1 MEAAPAL
8 AHLAAGRQQGI
19 GKGADLL
26 LRLAEQMQG
35 QPLGGARPD
44 AGQPLELVDQP
55 GQGSGEAAQRSG
67 AGVGDPGR
75 GGAPPECQQAAGRAQ
90 GENGTSSAAAMP
102 APLRPPLPVRDRPGA
117 TAARP
122 RPAPGLRRWSL
133 ALCGLVLAV
142 AMVGCSAA
150 AAGLQS
156 FQSPDGRYA
165 FLYPTGWTRVQVPDG
180 PQLVFHDLINSD
192 ETLSLVISEVDAGN
206 NLEDLGSAV
215 AVGERLR
222 RGVIAPEGSGREAEL
237 VEARERDQ
245 NGHTY
250 YDLEYAVHLA
260 DRDRH
265 ELATVVVDRGRLY
278 TFAASTNE
286 VRWPRVRELFDRVI
300 GSFTLLI

>member
-1 MEAAPAL
+1 
-8 AHLAAGRQQGI
+8 
-19 GKGADLL
+19 
-26 LRLAEQMQG
+26 
-35 QPLGGARPD
+35 
-44 AGQPLELVDQP
+44 
-55 GQGSGEAAQRSG
+55 
-67 AGVGDPGR
+67 
-75 GGAPPECQQAAGRAQ
+75 
-90 GENGTSSAAAMP
+90 MP
-102 APLRPPLPVRDRPGA
+102 APLRSPLPVSDRPGA
-117 TAARP
+117 ASACP
-122 RPAPGLRRWSL
+122 RPASGLRRWSL
-133 ALCGLVLAV
+133 ALCSLVLAV
-142 AMVGCSAA
+142 VMVGCSAT

-192 ETLSLVISEVDAGN
+192 ETLSLVISDVNATND
-206 NLEDLGSAV
+206 LENLGSAV
-215 AVGERLR
+215 AVGERLAR
-222 RGVIAPEGSGREAEL
+222 VVIAPAGSGREAEL

-245 NGHTY
+245 NGRTY